1 MSAGGGGETAGNAA
15 AGGGAAASAAAGGA
29 AASAA
34 AGGAAAS
41 AAAAAG
47 APLGEGARWGER
59 KVYAYGVTAGLVL
72 LMLAPLFRR
81 PPADSFPLSTYP
93 MFSWGRH
100 DARTAVERA
109 IGVDSRGER
118 RPIPPRLVGSE
129 EVLQAK
135 ATLAQSIRQG
145 ARAAR
150 ALCRGIAA
158 RVAEQDR
165 YADVVKIEIRT
176 DTFDAVAFFDGQE
189 APVDSKLHATCK
201 VGAR

>member
-1 MSAGGGGETAGNAA
+1 MSAGGEGGAVVTAGPGDGPSPQGGAVSA
-15 AGGGAAASAAAGGA
+15 GAGGGSSPRGA
-29 AASAA
+29 ARFSESRA
-34 AGGAAAS
+34 
-41 AAAAAG
+41 
-47 APLGEGARWGER
+47 
-59 KVYAYGVTAGLVL
+59 YAYGVTAALLL
-72 LMLAPLFRR
+72 LMLAPLLRR
-81 PPADSFPLSTYP
+81 PPVDSFPLSTYP

-109 IGVDSRGER
+109 VGVDSRGGR

-150 ALCRGIAA
+150 ALCRGIAS
-158 RVAEQDR
+158 RVAAQDG
-165 YADVVKIEIRT
+165 YADVVAVEIRT
-176 DTFDAVAFFDGQE
+176 DTFDAVAFFEGQE
-189 APVDSKLHATCK
+189 APIDSKLHATCK

>member
-1 MSAGGGGETAGNAA
+1 MGGGAAGGLLAGGGA
-15 AGGGAAASAAAGGA
+15 AGGGAAGGGPRPGGGA
-29 AASAA
+29 R
-34 AGGAAAS
+34 
-41 AAAAAG
+41 
-47 APLGEGARWGER
+47 LRER
-59 KVYAYGVTAGLVL
+59 KGYAYGVSAGLVL

-81 PPADSFPLSTYP
+81 PPVDSFPLSTYP

-100 DARTAVERA
+100 DARTTVERA
-109 IGVDSRGER
+109 VGVGARGER

-158 RVAEQDR
+158 RVAEQDS
-165 YADVVKIEIRT
+165 YADVVAIELRT
-176 DTFDAVAFFDGQE
+176 DTFDAVAFFEGQE
-189 APVDSKLHATCK
+189 APVDSKVHATCK
-201 VGAR
+201 VRAR

>member
-1 MSAGGGGETAGNAA
+1 MSAG
-15 AGGGAAASAAAGGA
+15 AGGGASPGAGGGDRTTPGA
-29 AASAA
+29 G
-34 AGGAAAS
+34 AGGPNP
-41 AAAAAG
+41 G
-47 APLGEGARWGER
+47 AGARWADR
-59 KVYAYGVTAGLVL
+59 KAYAYGVTAGLVL

-81 PPADSFPLSTYP
+81 PPVDSFPLSTYP

-100 DARTAVERA
+100 DARATVERA
-109 IGVDSRGER
+109 VGVDSRGGR

-145 ARAAR
+145 ARATR

-158 RVAEQDR
+158 RVAEQSGQ
-165 YADVVKIEIRT
+165 ADLVSVEIRT
-176 DTFDAVAFFDGQE
+176 DTFDAVAFFEGQE
-189 APVDSKLHATCK
+189 APLDSKLHATCK

>member
-1 MSAGGGGETAGNAA
+1 MSAGGGAAGDAA
-15 AGGGAAASAAAGGA
+15 AGGGAAGSAAAGG
-29 AASAA
+29 
-34 AGGAAAS
+34 GAR
-41 AAAAAG
+41 
-47 APLGEGARWGER
+47 PGEGARWGER
-59 KVYAYGVTAGLVL
+59 KAYAYGVTAGLVL

-81 PPADSFPLSTYP
+81 PPVDSFPLSTYP

-100 DARTAVERA
+100 DARTPVERA

>member
-1 MSAGGGGETAGNAA
+1 MSAGAGGEASRSAGAGDRTTPGA
-15 AGGGAAASAAAGGA
+15 SGAVSAGAGGGPGQGA
-29 AASAA
+29 
-34 AGGAAAS
+34 
-41 AAAAAG
+41 
-47 APLGEGARWGER
+47 GARWADR
-59 KVYAYGVTAGLVL
+59 RAYAYGVTAGLLL

-81 PPADSFPLSTYP
+81 PPVDSFPLSTYP

-109 IGVDSRGER
+109 VGVDSRGGR

-145 ARAAR
+145 ARATR

-158 RVAEQDR
+158 RVAEQSGQ
-165 YADVVKIEIRT
+165 ADLVSVEIRT
-176 DTFDAVAFFDGQE
+176 DTFDAVAFFEGQE
-189 APVDSKLHATCK
+189 APIDSKLHATCK

>member
-1 MSAGGGGETAGNAA
+1 MSAGAGGEASRSAGAGA
-15 AGGGAAASAAAGGA
+15 GDRTTPGASGAVSAGAGGGPGRGA
-29 AASAA
+29 
-34 AGGAAAS
+34 
-41 AAAAAG
+41 
-47 APLGEGARWGER
+47 GARWADR
-59 KVYAYGVTAGLVL
+59 RAYAYGVTAGLLL

-81 PPADSFPLSTYP
+81 PPVDSFPLSTYP

-109 IGVDSRGER
+109 VGVDSRGGR

-145 ARAAR
+145 ARATR

-158 RVAEQDR
+158 RVAEQSGQ
-165 YADVVKIEIRT
+165 ADLVSVEIRT
-176 DTFDAVAFFDGQE
+176 DTFDAVAFFEGQE
-189 APVDSKLHATCK
+189 APIDSKLHATCK

>member
-1 MSAGGGGETAGNAA
+1 MSAGTGGEAAGGAA
-15 AGGGAAASAAAGGA
+15 AGGGAAVGAAAGGGTRPG
-29 AASAA
+29 
-34 AGGAAAS
+34 GGAR
-41 AAAAAG
+41 
-47 APLGEGARWGER
+47 LGER
-59 KVYAYGVTAGLVL
+59 KAYAYGVSAGLVL
-72 LMLAPLFRR
+72 LMLTPLFRR
-81 PPADSFPLSTYP
+81 PPVDSFPLSTYP

-100 DARTAVERA
+100 DARTTVERA
-109 IGVDSRGER
+109 VGVSSRGER

-158 RVAEQDR
+158 RVAEQDS
-165 YADVVKIEIRT
+165 YADVVAIEIRT

>member
-1 MSAGGGGETAGNAA
+1 MSAGGEGEAVASAG
-15 AGGGAAASAAAGGA
+15 AGGGPSPRGGPVGAGAGGG
-29 AASAA
+29 SSPR
-34 AGGAAAS
+34 GAA
-41 AAAAAG
+41 
-47 APLGEGARWGER
+47 RFGER
-59 KVYAYGVTAGLVL
+59 RAYAYGVTAAFLL

-81 PPADSFPLSTYP
+81 PPVDSFPLSTYP

-109 IGVDSRGER
+109 VGVDSRGGR

-158 RVAEQDR
+158 RVAAQDG
-165 YADVVKIEIRT
+165 YADVVAVEIRT
-176 DTFDAVAFFDGQE
+176 DTFDAVAFFEGQE
-189 APVDSKLHATCK
+189 APIDSRLHATCK

>member
-1 MSAGGGGETAGNAA
+1 VSAGAGGGSSPR
-15 AGGGAAASAAAGGA
+15 GAA
-29 AASAA
+29 
-34 AGGAAAS
+34 
-41 AAAAAG
+41 
-47 APLGEGARWGER
+47 RFGER
-59 KVYAYGVTAGLVL
+59 RAYAYGVTAAFLL

-81 PPADSFPLSTYP
+81 PPVDSFPLSTYP

-109 IGVDSRGER
+109 VGVDSRGGR

-150 ALCRGIAA
+150 ALCRGIAS
-158 RVAEQDR
+158 RVAAQDG
-165 YADVVKIEIRT
+165 YADVVAVEIRT
-176 DTFDAVAFFDGQE
+176 DTFDAVAFFEGQE
-189 APVDSKLHATCK
+189 APIDAKLHATCK

>member
-1 MSAGGGGETAGNAA
+1 GRAGAGGHDASAAVAGAP
-15 AGGGAAASAAAGGA
+15 AASAAVGG
-29 AASAA
+29 
-34 AGGAAAS
+34 G
-41 AAAAAG
+41 
-47 APLGEGARWGER
+47 PRLVER
-59 KVYAYGVTAGLVL
+59 KGYAYGVTAGLVL

-81 PPADSFPLSTYP
+81 PPVDSFPLSTYP

-100 DARTAVERA
+100 DARTTVERA
-109 IGVDSRGER
+109 VGVDSRGER

-150 ALCRGIAA
+150 ALCRGVAA
-158 RVAEQDR
+158 RVAEDDR
-165 YADVVKIEIRT
+165 YADVVKVEIRT
-176 DTFDAVAFFDGQE
+176 DTFDAVAFFDGHE
-189 APVDSKLHATCK
+189 TPVDSKLHATCK

>member
-1 MSAGGGGETAGNAA
+1 MSAGEGGRTGPAA
-15 AGGGAAASAAAGGA
+15 VARGVADPSGGAGPSA
-29 AASAA
+29 
-34 AGGAAAS
+34 
-41 AAAAAG
+41 
-47 APLGEGARWGER
+47 GARWADR
-59 KVYAYGVTAGLVL
+59 RAYAYALTAGLLL

-81 PPADSFPLSTYP
+81 PPVDSFPLSTYP

-100 DARTAVERA
+100 DARTTVERA
-109 IGVDSRGER
+109 VGVDSRGGR

-129 EVLQAK
+129 EVLQAR

-158 RVAEQDR
+158 RVAEQSGH
-165 YADVVKIEIRT
+165 ADIVSVEIRT
-176 DTFDAVAFFDGQE
+176 DTFDAIAFFDGQE
-189 APVDSKLHATCK
+189 TPLDSKLHATCK

>member
-1 MSAGGGGETAGNAA
+1 VSAGAGGQDAAGAA
-15 AGGGAAASAAAGGA
+15 VGGVAEAGAAVGGGARPDGGPRL
-29 AASAA
+29 S
-34 AGGAAAS
+34 
-41 AAAAAG
+41 
-47 APLGEGARWGER
+47 ER
-59 KVYAYGVTAGLVL
+59 KGYAYGVTAGLVL

-150 ALCRGIAA
+150 ALCRGVAA
-158 RVAEQDR
+158 RVAEDDR
-165 YADVVKIEIRT
+165 YADVVKVEIRT
-176 DTFDAVAFFDGQE
+176 DTFDAVAFFDGHE
-189 APVDSKLHATCK
+189 TPVDSKLHATCK

>member
-1 MSAGGGGETAGNAA
+1 MSAGGEGEAVASAG
-15 AGGGAAASAAAGGA
+15 AGGGPSPQGGVVGAGAGGG
-29 AASAA
+29 SSPR
-34 AGGAAAS
+34 GAA
-41 AAAAAG
+41 
-47 APLGEGARWGER
+47 RFGER
-59 KVYAYGVTAGLVL
+59 RAYAYGVTAALLL

-81 PPADSFPLSTYP
+81 PPVDSFPLSTYP

-109 IGVDSRGER
+109 VGVDSRGGR

-135 ATLAQSIRQG
+135 ATLAHSIRQG

-150 ALCRGIAA
+150 ALCRGIAS
-158 RVAEQDR
+158 RVAAEDR
-165 YADVVKIEIRT
+165 YADVVAVEIRT
-176 DTFDAVAFFDGQE
+176 DTFDAVAFFEGQE
-189 APVDSKLHATCK
+189 APIDAKLHATCK